1 MSRNVIETVM
11 GGVVLLIAGGFLIT
25 AYQGRQM
32 NTVKDGYVVNAKF
45 DDASGIVAG
54 SDVRVGGVKVGVVDS
69 MSLDNKSYR
78 AIIGLKLSH
87 GVAIPQDSTAII
99 KGDGLLGSKFVAL
112 DPGGS
117 NDMLAS
123 GGEIEFTQSAIS
135 LEEMIGKFVFS
146 GGGVD
151 GKEKAST
158 QAPEKAEAAG
168 TEAKK
173 TDDIDLSI
181 P

>member
-11 GGVVLLIAGGFLIT
+11 GGVVLLIAAGFLVT
-25 AYQGRQM
+25 AYQGRQLSAL
-32 NTVKDGYVVNAKF
+32 KDGYLVHAVF

-69 MSLDNKSYR
+69 LQLDNKTFR
-78 AIIGLKLSH
+78 AVVNLKLTQ
-87 GVAIPQDSTAII
+87 GVGVPSDSTAII
-99 KGDGLLGSKFVAL
+99 KGDGLLGSKFIAL

-117 NDMLAS
+117 EEMLKS
-123 GGEIEFTQSAIS
+123 NGKIEFTQSSIS
-135 LEEMIGKFVFS
+135 LEEMIGKFMFS

-151 GKEKAST
+151 GKD
-158 QAPEKAEAAG
+158 AAKDSG
-168 TEAKK
+168 SADTKK
-173 TDDIDLSI
+173 KDDDAVELNV

>member
-1 MSRNVIETVM
+1 MSRNVM
-11 GGVVLLIAGGFLIT
+11 GGIVLLIAAGFLVT
-25 AYQGRQM
+25 VYQGRQLSA
-32 NTVKDGYVVNAKF
+32 VKGGYIVHAKF

-69 MSLDNKSYR
+69 LQLDNKTFR
-78 AIIGLKLSH
+78 AVVNLKLTQ
-87 GVAIPQDSTAII
+87 GVNVPSDSTAII

-117 NDMLAS
+117 EEALKNN
-123 GGEIEFTQSAIS
+123 GTIEFTQSSIS
-135 LEEMIGKFVFS
+135 LEEMIGKFMFS

-151 GKEKAST
+151 GKD
-158 QAPEKAEAAG
+158 AAKTAG
-168 TEAKK
+168 SADTKK
-173 TDDIDLSI
+173 KDDAVELNV